1 MRLSSVYILSIIR
14 KVGRFTP
21 WETNVLRSEKG
32 ERISDSFRTTL
43 GRIIIAQQ
51 VKLKRMTSMK
61 TINVYLLRSMLS
73 ILLLTLHLGA
83 FSQIK
88 IGNNPTIINPSS
100 ILELEDTTRGL
111 LITRLTTSQ
120 RDLITTPPNGL
131 TVFNTETNTMD
142 VYRVDHWESTVYK
155 HPNDKVVYVYSL
167 SDLPAPAGSV
177 ITLDPNSIYIF
188 KGIVNIS
195 PYYLELNGANLR
207 GIDPARDGV
216 SSTVSGAIL
225 RSTSVSVFLQD
236 LVVIPLSGATKAYD
250 FKDMTGTKFCNLFSG
265 NSVVEVG
272 IPSLGVGQ
280 ISGFKAAT
288 IVKNY
293 WKTTDGLKV
302 TGNIGKFTCA
312 FTFITDITA
321 GSGIEFLAGLTIDDI
336 DLSNNYFVY
345 TGQKGVKLNPGAS
358 VDRGRMTTNMFRGVG
373 SPLDGLDSYSLG
385 WSMNQN
391 TDIPDSRAFSFI
403 YFNSNATVT
412 SLPSATP
419 NYYKI
424 QGATTTIDQKRF
436 TATDNRI
443 TYNGVDPI
451 VGKVAVVISAK
462 APANNADF
470 SIGIAK
476 NGTMLTAPIS
486 SMAAASNGQS
496 FQIILNT
503 ETDLVNGDYLEVF
516 IGRNNSNTSS
526 LTVEELQFRVTD

>member
-1 MRLSSVYILSIIR
+1 MKTLKFNALRSIVTIFLLSIH
-14 KVGRFTP
+14 
-21 WETNVLRSEKG
+21 
-32 ERISDSFRTTL
+32 IS
-43 GRIIIAQQ
+43 
-51 VKLKRMTSMK
+51 
-61 TINVYLLRSMLS
+61 
-73 ILLLTLHLGA
+73 A

-88 IGNNPTIINPSS
+88 IGNNPTTIGSSS
-100 ILELEDTTRGL
+100 ILELEDTTRGFL
-111 LITRLTTSQ
+111 VTRLTTSQ
-120 RDLITTPPNGL
+120 RDLITSPPNGL
-131 TVFNTETNTMD
+131 TVFNIQTNTMD

-155 HPNDKVVYVYSL
+155 HPDDKVVYVYSL
-167 SDLPAPAGSV
+167 SDLPAPSGSV
-177 ITLDPNSIYIF
+177 ITLDPNSMYIF

-225 RSTSVSVFLQD
+225 RSTSVSVFMQD

-250 FKDMTGTKFCNLFSG
+250 FKDVTGTKFCNLFSG

-288 IVKNY
+288 IIKNY
-293 WKTTDGLKV
+293 WKASDGLKV
-302 TGNIGKFTCA
+302 TGNMGKFACG
-312 FTFITDITA
+312 FTFITDVTA
-321 GSGIEFLAGLTIDDI
+321 GSGIEFLAGLTVDDI

-358 VDRGRMTTNMFRGVG
+358 VNRGRMTTNMFRGVG

-385 WSMNQN
+385 WSMKQN
-391 TDIPDSRAFSFI
+391 TDIPDSRAYSFI
-403 YFNSNATVT
+403 YFNNNVTVT

-419 NYYKI
+419 NYFKI
-424 QGATTTIDQKRF
+424 QGVTTSIDQKRF

-443 TYNGVDPI
+443 TYTGVDPI
-451 VGKVAVVISAK
+451 TGKVSVVISAK
-462 APANNADF
+462 APANNSDF

-476 NGTMLTAPIS
+476 NGTMLTAPVS
-486 SMAAASNGQS
+486 SMAAASNNQS

-503 ETDLVNGDYLEVF
+503 ETNLVNGDYLEVF

-526 LTVEELQFRVTD
+526 LIVEELQFRVTD